1 MAKKFIKFIRNTAGI
16 GYGYM
21 EGQEHEFPEGMAD
34 EFIEL
39 GVAIGL
45 PKKTTGLAYDFPG
58 QRVLAENG
66 FTSYEEL
73 KRIGTVEQLIE
84 IKGIG
89 KKLAEAIVERLK

>member
-21 EGQEHEFPEGMAD
+21 EGQEVEFAESLAD

-39 GVAIGL
+39 GVAVGLKKTSGL
-45 PKKTTGLAYDFPG
+45 PSDFPG

-66 FTSYEEL
+66 FTTIEQL
-73 KRIGTVEQLIE
+73 RKIGTVEQLID

-89 KKLAEAIVERLK
+89 KKLAESIVERLK